1 MEDFLKNHKKIQFA
15 FCVGLGQEQLLNWP
29 ERVYQQFQEARNKF
43 VGIPVI
49 LLLVFVNQK

>member
-1 MEDFLKNHKKIQFA
+1 MKDFLDHKIKFA
-15 FCVGLGQEQLLNWP
+15 FCEGLGQEQLLNWP